1 MRHFEHIPRETIDR
15 ETIDRLRPALLLV
28 LHKTAQNVRL
38 AETAWYL
45 CARAQD
51 DHLYFLLWYG
61 QVKGPAHVSQA
72 VQQRDPPRLVLP
84 DINPSFAL
92 SNPTAAA
99 EAGDLG
105 RCLAWTWLAIHREA
119 KDDK

>member
-15 ETIDRLRPALLLV
+15 LRPALLLALNNQTV
-28 LHKTAQNVRL
+28 QL

-45 CARAQD
+45 SVKAQD
-51 DHLYFLLWYG
+51 GHLCFSLWYG
-61 QVKGPAHVSQA
+61 QVSGPPHVSQTI
-72 VQQRDPPRLVLP
+72 QQSDPPRLVKLS
-84 DINPSFAL
+84 INPSFEL
-92 SNPTAAA
+92 SNSTAAA

-119 KDDK
+119 DA